1 MSSPSW
7 LFTNDA
13 ESHRKVNAVVS
24 TYAERI
30 ALEALERAHQKRADQ
45 AEQISDLNS
54 PEVRIRAWEKLH
66 GLRLPSDPEH
76 PVLEVVAASTKLTL
90 TQVHEEQSA
99 RASRRKVAAP
109 SLFDAPGSGT

>member
-1 MSSPSW
+1 MSSSTW
-7 LFTNDA
+7 LFTHDP

-66 GLRLPSDPEH
+66 GLRLPADPTH
-76 PVLEVVAASTKLTL
+76 PVLEIVATSTKLSL
-90 TQVHEEQSA
+90 EQVLEEQRA
-99 RASRRKVAAP
+99 RAARNKAAP
-109 SLFDAPGSGT
+109 AAATLNP